1 MSKKYIKNADL
12 LRAFLESRE
21 GGEPT
26 RELIKMFRKIVE
38 GISKRMAYKNPDDKE
53 DCISSGMED
62 LIKYWDRF
70 DPDKSNNPFAY
81 FTQIGKNGLAKGWKR
96 IHPPRNPPTIP
107 FSHIT
112 GDLNSYN
119 I

>member
-1 MSKKYIKNADL
+1 MAKYVRNVDL
-12 LRAFLESRE
+12 LRAFKESKEE
-21 GGEPT
+21 GEIT
-26 RELIKMFRKIVE
+26 RELIDMFSMMVE
-38 GISKRMAYKNPDDKE
+38 GIAKRMAYKNPDDRL
-53 DCISSGMED
+53 DCMASGMED

-70 DPDKSNNPFAY
+70 NPEKSNNPFAY

-96 IHPPRNPPTIP
+96 IHPPKSPPTIP

-112 GDLNSYN
+112 GDSGNYN